1 MALILRNNP
10 APLSGALFVKNPRKR
25 RVKRNR
31 KARRAIKF
39 RSLGGLVANRR
50 RRVKRVRRNAVAVR
64 HNRRR
69 SSAKKGGVLS
79 RLLAR
84 FKMKRNAGYQLNR
97 RHRGVRR
104 GAGLLARLRMN
115 RRRRVSR
122 NPMKSFLARGK
133 KVSFFAKKNA
143 GYQLNR
149 RRRTVRKNAGY
160 LLNRRRRAVR
170 KNAGYQLN
178 RRRNPSESG
187 FNLAILRP
195 VEGLVA
201 KFPILGSPVAK
212 AMGFVAFG
220 ALAGAT
226 HYYGVKAVRYVGG
239 MLPAPVQKVGSFL
252 APVGYSLT
260 GVLANYAIQ
269 RLPIPFLSDAQKKS
283 LGVAAMI
290 AGGVLDVFR
299 ALKGQ
304 SSDLG
309 DLDGDDDFGDG
320 GAYDVVPLSGI
331 GQGYGAIGEGMG
343 AIGEGMGDAG
353 DYGDAEMADAY
364 YSGADLDGYEGE
376 AAMYGAHAYRS
387 TFGAPPK
394 RASRVVS
401 PFSRHAGR
409 RGHRW
414 GWLIKAV
421 GYERFQAIAAM
432 EPEARCALIAELR
445 KQAMATVDAK
455 TARKEM
461 AGIGEG
467 MGGIGQGLSG
477 IGEGFGGIG
486 QGFGM
491 VASEGMG
498 DLGFM
503 SAGSAY

>member
-1 MALILRNNP
+1 MALILRNP
-10 APLSGALFVKNPRKR
+10 APLSGALFVKNPRRR
-25 RVKRNR
+25 RVRMNR
-31 KARRAIKF
+31 KARRSIKF

-50 RRVKRVRRNAVAVR
+50 RRVKRTRTNGR
-64 HNRRR
+64 
-69 SSAKKGGVLS
+69 KGGVLA
-79 RLLAR
+79 RLLKR

-97 RHRGVRR
+97 RRRGVRR

-122 NPMKSFLARGK
+122 LNPMKTFRAHGK
-133 KVSFFAKKNA
+133 TVKFFARKNRRHA
-143 GYQLNR
+143 KRNPGYLLNR

-160 LLNRRRRAVR
+160 QLNRRH
-170 KNAGYQLN
+170 
-178 RRRNPSESG
+178 RRNPSEGG

-195 VEGLVA
+195 VEGIVA
-201 KFPILGSPVAK
+201 KFPILGSPIAK
-212 AMGFVAFG
+212 AMGYVAFG

-239 MLPAPVQKVGSFL
+239 MLPAPVQKVGDFL

-260 GVLANYAIQ
+260 GVLANYAIN

-283 LGVAAMI
+283 LGIAAMI

-299 ALKGQ
+299 LIKGQ
-304 SSDLG
+304 SSNLG

-331 GQGYGAIGEGMG
+331 GEGMGAIGEGMG
-343 AIGEGMGDAG
+343 GIGEGMGDAG

-364 YSGADLDGYEGE
+364 YSGPDLDGYEGE

-394 RASRVVS
+394 RASRVAS

-414 GWLIKAV
+414 AWLIKAV
-421 GYERFQAIAAM
+421 GWERFQAIAAM

-445 KQAMATVDAK
+445 KNAIASVDAK
-455 TARKEM
+455 LGRKEM

-477 IGEGFGGIG
+477 IGQGFGGIG

-503 SAGSAY
+503 SAGASY

>member
-10 APLSGALFVKNPRKR
+10 APLSGALFVKNPRR
-25 RVKRNR
+25 RVRKNR
-31 KARRAIKF
+31 KARRALKF
-39 RSLGGLVANRR
+39 RSLGGLFKNRR
-50 RRVKRVRRNAVAVR
+50 KSKRVRRNSVATR

-69 SSAKKGGVLS
+69 SAKKGGVLS

-97 RHRGVRR
+97 RRRGVRR

-133 KVSFFAKKNA
+133 RISFFAKKNA

-149 RRRTVRKNAGY
+149 RHRKNAGY
-160 LLNRRRRAVR
+160 LLNRRRRTVR

-178 RRRNPSESG
+178 RRRNPSEGG

-195 VEGLVA
+195 VEGFVA
-201 KFPILGSPVAK
+201 KFPILGSPIAK
-212 AMGFVAFG
+212 AMGYVAFG

-226 HYYGVKAVRYVGG
+226 HYYGVKAVRWVGNKF
-239 MLPAPVQKVGSFL
+239 PVVQPVGNFL

-260 GVLANYAIQ
+260 GVLANFAIQ

-283 LGVAAMI
+283 LGIAAMV

-304 SSDLG
+304 SGDLG
-309 DLDGDDDFGDG
+309 DLDGDDFGDG

-331 GQGYGAIGEGMG
+331 GEGMGAIGEGMG

-364 YSGADLDGYEGE
+364 YSGPDLDGYEGE

-445 KQAMATVDAK
+445 KNAIASVDAK
-455 TARKEM
+455 LGRKEM
-461 AGIGEG
+461 AGIGQGFAGIGEG
-467 MGGIGQGLSG
+467 MAGIGQ
-477 IGEGFGGIG
+477 GFGGIG